1 MNMELEDIIVLLEE
15 VEDIKIKAALLPQD
29 EVHMTYY
36 RLGNVEGVRAAIRK
50 LENLIRRE
58 SY

>member
-36 RLGNVEGVRAAIRK
+36 RLGNVEGIRAAIRK